1 MAVPLAPSAGWAQ
14 AATRDGGGPPARLV
28 EVARAAW
35 PLLQG
40 TAAAA
45 AAWVIATDVLNHH
58 QPFFAPIAAVIALNA
73 PLGRRGGNAVRLL
86 LGVIVGIL
94 VGEFTVE
101 ALGSDWT
108 ALAVATFVAMAIATV
123 LDGSRVLIAQAAASA
138 ILVVAVSTGGFGAER
153 LSDALIGAGVALAF
167 SQLLFSP
174 DPVALLR
181 RAEGAALVGM
191 GDGLKLTA
199 RALERDNEE
208 IAEQAMGRLRRLNDR
223 LAELGQARA
232 ASDGVARRT
241 PVWRRKK
248 KPVERERENARNL
261 DVLGASCL
269 VLARTAIDTIAGE
282 RQPLTTAV
290 RDLSALL
297 SDLSAEPGDRAAR
310 QHAAD
315 RALQIAHRLV
325 RVEAPSERA
334 IWTAVAA
341 VRLVAA
347 EIVVFAGVDPREA
360 EEAVRDGGE
369 VHVLNQPSTPRIRR
383 RSDRSAAG
391 RTASLA
397 SRLTPRPTL
406 STIERNHDDR
416 GNRISRN

>member
-1 MAVPLAPSAGWAQ
+1 VPLAASAAWAQ
-14 AATRDGGGPPARLV
+14 AAPGDDGGPAARV
-28 EVARAAW
+28 VDVARAAW

-40 TAAAA
+40 TAAAT
-45 AAWVIATDVLNHH
+45 AAWVIATDVVNHH

-73 PLGRRGGNAVRLL
+73 PVGRRGGNAVRLL

-94 VGEFTVE
+94 VGELTVE

-123 LDGSRVLIAQAAASA
+123 LDGSRILIAQAAASA

-181 RAEGAALVGM
+181 RAEGAALAEM
-191 GDGLKLTA
+191 ANGLKLTA
-199 RALERDNEE
+199 RALDRDDDEL
-208 IAEQAMGRLRRLNDR
+208 AEQAMSRLRRLNDR
-223 LAELGQARA
+223 VAELGQARA
-232 ASDGVARRT
+232 ASGSVARRT
-241 PVWRRKK
+241 PVWRWQMR
-248 KPVERERENARNL
+248 PVERESENARNL

-269 VLARTAIDTIAGE
+269 VLARTAIDTIASE

-290 RDLSALL
+290 RDLSGAL
-297 SDLSAEPGDRAAR
+297 SDLAMAPGDRTAR
-310 QHAAD
+310 QRAAD

-347 EIVVFAGVDPREA
+347 EIVVFAGVDPRDA
-360 EEAVRDGGE
+360 EEAVREDGE
-369 VHVLNQPSTPRIRR
+369 LHVLRQPQTTQAPLHSKRFGV
-383 RSDRSAAG
+383 S
-391 RTASLA
+391 RTASVA
-397 SRLTPRPTL
+397 RRQRPIATH
-406 STIERNHDDR
+406 STIERNHDDP
-416 GNRISRN
+416 GNGIARS